1 MGPQWCGMEFDGGD
15 HYDAGMASVPPVCFN
30 RSMARPPRGIT
41 VILLSALT
49 FVPACSNK
57 LETGYEPRTIG
68 SNEVERR
75 GYYAAPFSK
84 EAREA
89 RQKADYDP
97 DVRRPRP
104 GY

>member
-1 MGPQWCGMEFDGGD
+1 MRLTLCIVL
-15 HYDAGMASVPPVCFN
+15 AGVAS
-30 RSMARPPRGIT
+30 AG
-41 VILLSALT
+41 
-49 FVPACSNK
+49 CSNK

-89 RQKADYDP
+89 RQKADADP
-97 DVRRPRP
+97 DVRRPQP

>member
-1 MGPQWCGMEFDGGD
+1 MKGMSHREFLIL
-15 HYDAGMASVPPVCFN
+15 AGA
-30 RSMARPPRGIT
+30 T
-41 VILLSALT
+41 VMFLT
-49 FVPACSNK
+49 GCSSK

-68 SNEVERR
+68 SNESERR

-89 RQKADYDP
+89 RDRAQLDSSDS
-97 DVRRPRP
+97 RRPRP

>member
-1 MGPQWCGMEFDGGD
+1 MKPFTPLVVVLLLVGG
-15 HYDAGMASVPPVCFN
+15 
-30 RSMARPPRGIT
+30 
-41 VILLSALT
+41 
-49 FVPACSNK
+49 CSNK

-89 RQKADYDP
+89 RQKADADP
-97 DVRRPRP
+97 DVRRPQP

>member
-1 MGPQWCGMEFDGGD
+1 MPDMNYRVTWLAAAAVMLL
-15 HYDAGMASVPPVCFN
+15 AG
-30 RSMARPPRGIT
+30 
-41 VILLSALT
+41 
-49 FVPACSNK
+49 CSSK

-68 SNEVERR
+68 SNESERR

-89 RQKADYDP
+89 RDRATLDSTDA
-97 DVRRPRP
+97 RRPRP

>member
-1 MGPQWCGMEFDGGD
+1 MRIVVLLLVALPAV
-15 HYDAGMASVPPVCFN
+15 AG
-30 RSMARPPRGIT
+30 
-41 VILLSALT
+41 
-49 FVPACSNK
+49 CSNK

-89 RQKADYDP
+89 RQKADADT

-104 GY
+104 GD

>member
-1 MGPQWCGMEFDGGD
+1 MRWHCLLPLLPALI
-15 HYDAGMASVPPVCFN
+15 AG
-30 RSMARPPRGIT
+30 
-41 VILLSALT
+41 
-49 FVPACSNK
+49 CSNK

>member
-1 MGPQWCGMEFDGGD
+1 MLTSIMKSYWVVLLLALL
-15 HYDAGMASVPPVCFN
+15 AG
-30 RSMARPPRGIT
+30 
-41 VILLSALT
+41 
-49 FVPACSNK
+49 CSNK

-89 RQKADYDP
+89 RQKADVDS
-97 DVRRPRP
+97 DARRPTP

>member
-1 MGPQWCGMEFDGGD
+1 MLRHMRLALYGAFAAAFL
-15 HYDAGMASVPPVCFN
+15 AG
-30 RSMARPPRGIT
+30 
-41 VILLSALT
+41 
-49 FVPACSNK
+49 CSNK

-89 RQKADYDP
+89 RQKADSDP
-97 DVRRPRP
+97 DVRRPQP

>member
-1 MGPQWCGMEFDGGD
+1 MRFARYTLLTCTLL
-15 HYDAGMASVPPVCFN
+15 AG
-30 RSMARPPRGIT
+30 
-41 VILLSALT
+41 
-49 FVPACSNK
+49 CSNK

-89 RQKADYDP
+89 RQKADVDT
-97 DVRRPRP
+97 DVSRPRP

>member
-1 MGPQWCGMEFDGGD
+1 MKSLGCIM
-15 HYDAGMASVPPVCFN
+15 
-30 RSMARPPRGIT
+30 
-41 VILLSALT
+41 LT
-49 FVPACSNK
+49 IVVGCSNK

-68 SNEVERR
+68 SNETERR

-89 RQKADYDP
+89 RQEAGDNTDA
-97 DVRRPRP
+97 RRPTP

>member
-1 MGPQWCGMEFDGGD
+1 MLGCEVMNRAPLAVLLALF
-15 HYDAGMASVPPVCFN
+15 AS
-30 RSMARPPRGIT
+30 SG
-41 VILLSALT
+41 
-49 FVPACSNK
+49 CSNK

-68 SNEVERR
+68 SNETERR

-89 RQKADYDP
+89 RQKADHDS
-97 DVRRPRP
+97 DARRPTP

>member
-1 MGPQWCGMEFDGGD
+1 MSGMINRAIFVAC
-15 HYDAGMASVPPVCFN
+15 AGA
-30 RSMARPPRGIT
+30 AAGT
-41 VILLSALT
+41 LLLVAG
-49 FVPACSNK
+49 CSSK

-68 SNEVERR
+68 SNESERR

-89 RQKADYDP
+89 RDRAALDSSDA
-97 DVRRPRP
+97 RRPRP

>member
-1 MGPQWCGMEFDGGD
+1 MW
-15 HYDAGMASVPPVCFN
+15 
-30 RSMARPPRGIT
+30 RSLT
-41 VILLSALT
+41 LLLLLSA
-49 FVPACSNK
+49 AGCSNK

-68 SNEVERR
+68 SNEGERR

-89 RQKADYDP
+89 RERSDFDGS
-97 DVRRPRP
+97 DSRRPKP

>member
-1 MGPQWCGMEFDGGD
+1 MGRMKRVGSMMVVAAALAA
-15 HYDAGMASVPPVCFN
+15 AG
-30 RSMARPPRGIT
+30 
-41 VILLSALT
+41 
-49 FVPACSNK
+49 CSNK

-68 SNEVERR
+68 SNETERR

-89 RQKADYDP
+89 RQKADYDT
-97 DVRRPRP
+97 DVRRPTP

>member
-1 MGPQWCGMEFDGGD
+1 MTYARAAAPLLFMAFA
-15 HYDAGMASVPPVCFN
+15 AG
-30 RSMARPPRGIT
+30 
-41 VILLSALT
+41 
-49 FVPACSNK
+49 CSNK

-68 SNEVERR
+68 SNETERR

-89 RQKADYDP
+89 RQKADYDG
-97 DVRRPRP
+97 DVRRPAP